1 MQIAAI
7 LPQSTIDY
15 PGKLACVLFTRGCNF
30 RCWYCHNYWLVKP
43 TPNDDALPTKQ
54 VFEFLI
60 ERGLWLDG
68 VAISGGEPTIHKE
81 LPDFLGHVKALGYSI
96 KLDTNG
102 SNPEMLEHILTKNL
116 VDFVAMDIKTLPV
129 MGEYS
134 KIIGIPD
141 AKIVSR
147 VKDSIRIIK
156 KSGVKYQFRTTWLPG
171 IHNQKIIE
179 TIQLEF
185 LGGCTLKINTFTAEN
200 GILKKQ
206 LNDY

>member
-7 LPQSTIDY
+7 QPQSTIDY
-15 PGKLACVLFTRGCNF
+15 PGKLACVLFTQGCNF

-43 TPNDDALPTKQ
+43 SPKDTALPIDSAL
-54 VFEFLI
+54 EFLM
-60 ERGLWLDG
+60 ERKLWLDG
-68 VAISGGEPTIHKE
+68 VAISGGEPTIHKQ
-81 LPDFLGHVKALGYSI
+81 LPDFLVHAKALGYSI

-102 SNPEMLEHILTKNL
+102 SNPEMLENILTKNL
-116 VDFVAMDIKTLPV
+116 VDFIAMDIKTLPV

-134 KIIGIPD
+134 KVIAIPD
-141 AKIVSR
+141 EKIVSR

-156 KSGVKYQFRTTWLPG
+156 NSGVDCQFRTTWLPG

-179 TIQLEF
+179 TIQLDF
-185 LGGCTLKINTFTAEN
+185 LGGCTLKINTFTTEN